1 MPATCR
7 AGCPALIKY
16 NVLHPP
22 FVFFT
27 PRDPP
32 RRALRRTQRLK
43 GRPFSYFSP
52 RPRETALLIATYN
65 TTYAST
71 TPTYEFHVDMSLNTS
86 SRASSPALLT
96 APRRTRR
103 MSPPSRPRRALPPN
117 SPAGKK
123 AKKSPEGPYLR
134 GHLPSRR
141 GGPLG
146 SGRSPSVARILS
158 MDSISRRRITMA
170 GTSLFTE
177 GYSEAADKIEVDI
190 FFNALAKELTESP
203 LADVSDAFQPALC
216 SSSSSY
222 VSYIYFSSQTDLFLH
237 AVTNL
242 LSPSNPRYL
251 THSLLPPCFLL

>member
-1 MPATCR
+1 
-7 AGCPALIKY
+7 
-16 NVLHPP
+16 
-22 FVFFT
+22 
-27 PRDPP
+27 
-32 RRALRRTQRLK
+32 
-43 GRPFSYFSP
+43 
-52 RPRETALLIATYN
+52 
-65 TTYAST
+65 
-71 TPTYEFHVDMSLNTS
+71 
-86 SRASSPALLT
+86 
-96 APRRTRR
+96 
-103 MSPPSRPRRALPPN
+103 MSPPSRPRRAHPPN

-123 AKKSPEGPYLR
+123 AKKSPKGLTYGGISKP
-134 GHLPSRR
+134 PRR
-141 GGPLG
+141 SLG